1 MTNELNKRITNESR
15 KMLLKLA
22 GLGALTATICSCE
35 PPKAYPEGKEWEQEA
50 WLINKPGQRA
60 QFVHEGE
67 LFTRLFL
74 DTDGDRS
81 TYEYVAMDKRTI
93 FLSGRKNVYDYRKAV
108 DLLETGECRTLAEWK
123 KVAPNIVKGKYVSR

>member
-1 MTNELNKRITNESR
+1 MTNESR

-22 GLGALTATICSCE
+22 GFGALTAALCSCE
-35 PPKAYPEGKEWEQEA
+35 RPKAYPEGKELEQEA
-50 WLINKPGQRA
+50 WLINGPGQRA

-74 DTDGDRS
+74 DTDGDRN

-93 FLSGRKNVYDYRKAV
+93 FVSGKQNVYDYRKAI
-108 DLLETGECRTLAEWK
+108 DTLETGECRTLAEWK
-123 KVAPNIVKGKYVSR
+123 KVAPNIVKGEYISR

>member
-1 MTNELNKRITNESR
+1 MTNESR
-15 KMLLKLA
+15 KMVLKLA
-22 GLGALTATICSCE
+22 GLGALTAAFCSCE
-35 PPKAYPEGKEWEQEA
+35 RPKAYPEGKELEQAA

-93 FLSGRKNVYDYRKAV
+93 FVSGKQNVYDYRKAI
-108 DLLETGECRTLAEWK
+108 DTLETGECRTLAEWK
-123 KVAPNIVKGKYVSR
+123 KVAPNIVKGEYVSR